1 MKPEQFI
8 REYGVEKAREVVEG
22 APESASLVFYYF
34 DEVNDELLGP
44 EYYRDNGSQHFN
56 KENNS
61 WGFCLDP
68 QIIVTEPHDALVS
81 VEDLKRLVESL
92 DRFNKFEDKQEALD
106 AIDDAPEGATDYR
119 KLSCGTRYIKQ
130 GPRFF
135 EYWNGSE
142 WCRPT
147 VPFTV
152 ETHILRFD
160 KLEDLKQSIKDH
172 ESIYGGSHES

>member
-8 REYGVEKAREVVEG
+8 REFGEKKAREVVEG

-81 VEDLKRLVESL
+81 VEDLKRLVESVEL
-92 DRFNKFEDKQEALD
+92 VEVCGGLVEAKKKMNSESLRSATIEYVLYK
-106 AIDDAPEGATDYR
+106 AIR
-119 KLSCGTRYIKQ
+119 
-130 GPRFF
+130 
-135 EYWNGSE
+135 
-142 WCRPT
+142 
-147 VPFTV
+147 
-152 ETHILRFD
+152 
-160 KLEDLKQSIKDH
+160 DH
-172 ESIYGGSHES
+172 ESIYGGGDES